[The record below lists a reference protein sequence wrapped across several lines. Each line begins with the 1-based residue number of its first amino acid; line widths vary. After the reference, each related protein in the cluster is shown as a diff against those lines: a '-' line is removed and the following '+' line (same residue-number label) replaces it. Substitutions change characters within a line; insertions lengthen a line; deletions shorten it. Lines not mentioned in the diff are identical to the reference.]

1 MDKVSKISAMIG
13 YIGRKSKLSMN
24 VVVSDTNLN
33 QNSNRKFR
41 PDSFYTET
49 EFYSDK
55 ANQRLV
61 NIKLNLNYYLSYE
74 YRDETENTY
83 FVIRDYCMPYINA
96 KLEEYCNLYLHGDMF
111 AKVDGK
117 YIVDRTNAKAIS
129 INNLPFGCYFVLAP
143 VVIDKEDTTVP
154 ATKIYLNSKTTY
166 DILESDSLFRL
177 KHTFATIDMF
187 NAAMNLLNFYGRP
200 DEGTNRFIVKY

>member
-13 YIGRKSKLSMN
+13 YVGRKSKLSMN
-24 VVVSDTNLN
+24 VVVSDTNIN

-49 EFYSDK
+49 EFYSDR

-111 AKVDGK
+111 
-117 YIVDRTNAKAIS
+117 
-129 INNLPFGCYFVLAP
+129 
-143 VVIDKEDTTVP
+143 
-154 ATKIYLNSKTTY
+154 SK
-166 DILESDSLFRL
+166 
-177 KHTFATIDMF
+177 
-187 NAAMNLLNFYGRP
+187 
-200 DEGTNRFIVKY
+200 

>member
-1 MDKVSKISAMIG
+1 
-13 YIGRKSKLSMN
+13 
-24 VVVSDTNLN
+24 
-33 QNSNRKFR
+33 
-41 PDSFYTET
+41 
-49 EFYSDK
+49 
-55 ANQRLV
+55 
-61 NIKLNLNYYLSYE
+61 
-74 YRDETENTY
+74 
-83 FVIRDYCMPYINA
+83 
-96 KLEEYCNLYLHGDMF
+96 MF

-166 DILESDSLFRL
+166 DILESDSLFKL

-200 DEGTNRFIVKY
+200 NEGTNRFIVKY